1 MSPLPRISLQALDN
15 RSPTPLTPGSRP
27 ASSSGLALM
36 IHTPRP
42 PIPPARSLET
52 PVIVDEDCDPSEP
65 SSLQFGPDGERGAL
79 AGTALGAALLSMSGY
94 EKTQEPYAYD
104 YAATRPNQEQSYPGY
119 AQPSF
124 ASQYPSAQAR
134 QSHGPSSSEQMPF
147 ISTSQLEAR
156 DVTYQAS
163 YPSYIDPRSR
173 QLPEVLD
180 HSPRKAL
187 HGTKL
192 FIRIRTTYDLAAVQ
206 PHVGFSVMFGNK
218 RSEASWQK
226 VDRSGPPFFQYA
238 VAAEIPPFDTTGYI
252 DGQMPLLLN
261 VDDEYGQSLGVVE
274 VGDFTY
280 EDASSYHSYSSSSPQ
295 DVSRKRKIS
304 AESTDY
310 MRSPTKRTTGQQ
322 YLSQRT
328 SRAPSVYS
336 NTPSSDSPFLQTS
349 SSTSYAYQSSYDR
362 SQSQSRSY
370 GSQYQQSQPQ
380 KLSYQ
385 YSPALSVIQGP
396 VKSSGYTSYGSP
408 GQTLRSPALYSTQM
422 LGRSQAMS
430 SPSSLAN
437 PPLIR
442 TSTLQPSGAVPGAAQ
457 AFNPY
462 AMYPNS
468 KATLK
473 IDGELDAMAEGWS
486 RDEWEAKRRLVQ
498 FRRSQ
503 SGSTITTSFEAIAP
517 EDRAPHSICIS
528 CIWWEE
534 KQECFVTSVDTIYL
548 LESLVAVR
556 FTVEEKNR
564 IRRNLEGFRPLTVSK
579 AKPESEEFFKVIMGF
594 PNPKPRNIEKD
605 VKVFPWKILA
615 HALKKIIGK
624 YSASYSSTAG
634 ALPTPVVSGYGGG
647 GHSDSGAEL
656 RHTASPRSASS
667 SATSSAYPTGMTSTA
682 LSPSVKTSAG
692 LGQSAG
698 PPDLRVS
705 VPQLGTGGSSL
716 GPWATMQHAPAQ
728 YSTGLPAGAGRNSSW
743 DFAAYIEPAGGSTT
757 TLPGGQ
763 ALQLQRTDMGAEGV
777 QGPVAG
783 PEAYQQYGQ
792 RTSRS

>member
-1 MSPLPRISLQALDN
+1 
-15 RSPTPLTPGSRP
+15 
-27 ASSSGLALM
+27 
-36 IHTPRP
+36 P
-42 PIPPARSLET
+42 PSIT
-52 PVIVDEDCDPSEP
+52 
-65 SSLQFGPDGERGAL
+65 
-79 AGTALGAALLSMSGY
+79 
-94 EKTQEPYAYD
+94 D
-104 YAATRPNQEQSYPGY
+104 YAATRPNQEQSYPGF

-163 YPSYIDPRSR
+163 YPSYIDARSR
-173 QLPEVLD
+173 HLPEVTEV
-180 HSPRKAL
+180 SPRKGS

-192 FIRIRTTYDLAAVQ
+192 FIRIRTTYDLSAPPNVF
-206 PHVGFSVMFGNK
+206 FSVMFGNK
-218 RSEASWQK
+218 RSEATWQK

-238 VAAEIPPFDTTGYI
+238 VAAEIPPFDATTGFI
-252 DGQMPLLLN
+252 DGQMPLILN
-261 VDDEYGQSLGVVE
+261 IDDEYGQSLGVVE

-310 MRSPTKRTTGQQ
+310 MRSPPKRTTSQQ
-322 YLSQRT
+322 YLGQRT

-336 NTPSSDSPFLQTS
+336 NTPGSDSPFIQTGP
-349 SSTSYAYQSSYDR
+349 STSYAYQSSYDR

-370 GSQYQQSQPQ
+370 SSQYQPSQPQ

-396 VKSSGYTSYGSP
+396 VKSSGYGSYGSP
-408 GQTLRSPALYSTQM
+408 GQTLRSPSLYSTQM
-422 LGRSQAMS
+422 LGRSQTMS

-473 IDGELDAMAEGWS
+473 IDGELDNMAEDWT

-503 SGSTITTSFEAIAP
+503 SGSTITTSFKAIAP
-517 EDRAPHSICIS
+517 EERTPHSICIS

-624 YSASYSSTAG
+624 YVSRGTDGPLTFANSRQSASYSSTAG

-647 GHSDSGAEL
+647 GHSDSGTEL

-667 SATSSAYPTGMTSTA
+667 SATSSAYPSGMTSTA

-716 GPWATMQHAPAQ
+716 GPWGATQHAPAQ
-728 YSTGLPAGAGRNSSW
+728 YSTGLPVGAGRNSW
-743 DFAAYIEPAGGSTT
+743 DYATYIEASPGGST

>member
-1 MSPLPRISLQALDN
+1 
-15 RSPTPLTPGSRP
+15 
-27 ASSSGLALM
+27 M
-36 IHTPRP
+36 IHTSR
-42 PIPPARSLET
+42 PIPPFET
-52 PVIVDEDCDPSEP
+52 PLIVDEDCDPSEP
-65 SSLQFGPDGERGAL
+65 SSLQQFGERGAL
-79 AGTALGAALLSMSGY
+79 AGAALGAELLSMSGY
-94 EKTQEPYAYD
+94 EKTQEPYGFD

-124 ASQYPSAQAR
+124 PSQYPSAQAR
-134 QSHGPSSSEQMPF
+134 PSHGPSTSEQMPF
-147 ISTSQLEAR
+147 ISASQLEAR
-156 DVTYQAS
+156 DVAYQAS
-163 YPSYIDPRSR
+163 YPASYIDTRSR
-173 QLPEVLD
+173 PFPEITSY
-180 HSPRKAL
+180 SPSKAP

-192 FIRIRTTYDLAAVQ
+192 LISIRTTYDLATQ
-206 PHVGFSVMFGNK
+206 PNVFFSVMFGTK
-218 RSEASWQK
+218 RSDANWQK
-226 VDRSGPPFFQYA
+226 LERNNPPYFQYA
-238 VAAEIPPFDTTGYI
+238 IAAEIPPFDPTTSYI
-252 DGQMPLLLN
+252 DGQVPILLN

-280 EDASSYHSYSSSSPQ
+280 EDAANYQSYSASSPT

-310 MRSPTKRTTGQQ
+310 MRSPPKRTSSQQ
-322 YLSQRT
+322 FVSHRT

-336 NTPSSDSPFLQTS
+336 NTPNSDPPYLQTNS
-349 SSTSYAYQSSYDR
+349 ATSYAYPSSYDR
-362 SQSQSRSY
+362 TQPQSRSY
-370 GSQYQQSQPQ
+370 GSQYQQPQAQ
-380 KLSYQ
+380 KLSYHQ
-385 YSPALSVIQGP
+385 YSPGLSVVQGP
-396 VKSSGYTSYGSP
+396 VKSSSYASYGSP
-408 GQTLRSPALYSTQM
+408 GQSLRSPSTIYSNQM
-422 LGRSQAMS
+422 LGRSQTMP

-442 TSTLQPSGAVPGAAQ
+442 TSTLQPSGGVPGASQ

-473 IDGELDAMAEGWS
+473 IEGELDTMAEDWS
-486 RDEWEAKRRLVQ
+486 REEWEAKRRLVQ

-503 SGSTITTSFEAIAP
+503 TGSTITTSFKSVAP
-517 EDRAPHSICIS
+517 EDRTPHSICIS

-634 ALPTPVVSGYGGG
+634 ALPTPVASGYGG
-647 GHSDSGAEL
+647 GHSDSGTEL

-667 SATSSAYPTGMTSTA
+667 SAASSTYPSGMTSTA

-716 GPWATMQHAPAQ
+716 GQWGATQHAPPQ
-728 YSTGLPAGAGRNSSW
+728 YSAGLPAGAGRNSW
-743 DFAAYIEPAGGSTT
+743 DFAAYIEASPAGSTS
-757 TLPGGQ
+757 LPGGQ

-777 QGPVAG
+777 QGSVAG